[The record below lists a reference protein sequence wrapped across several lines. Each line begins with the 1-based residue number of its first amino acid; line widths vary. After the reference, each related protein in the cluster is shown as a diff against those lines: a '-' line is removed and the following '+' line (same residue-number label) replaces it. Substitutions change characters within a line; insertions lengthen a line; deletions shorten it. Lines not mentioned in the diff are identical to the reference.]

1 MNANLK
7 ILKNSKINKCPIT
20 NSKKYFT
27 YLDLGKI
34 PLVNKLNNTKEESL
48 NCEKFELKVNYFP
61 SSRLSVLSQA
71 IDPKI
76 LYSNYLYK
84 SGTSQPYKEHCSE
97 MEWFCNS
104 YLNFK
109 LGDKVLDIGGNDGTL
124 LEVFKNKK
132 NF

>member
-1 MNANLK
+1 MYLTKKNIKDYKK
-7 ILKNSKINKCPIT
+7 IVKSPIT
-20 NSKKYFT
+20 NSNNYFS

-34 PLVNKLNNTKEESL
+34 PLVNNLNNTKKESL
-48 NCEKFELKVNYFP
+48 NCEKFELKVNYFS

-84 SGTSQPYKEHCSE
+84 SGTSQPYKDHCSE
-97 MEWFCNS
+97 MEWFVDK

-109 LGDKVLDIGGNDGTL
+109 P
-124 LEVFKNKK
+124 
-132 NF
+132 